1 MHPSRCDCC
10 TFSYGISEGQTCE
23 DLGAKP
29 QLFFPGEA
37 TPYKMV
43 ANQCIVSIEGGF
55 PGLGSIV
62 NTNVDML

>member
-1 MHPSRCDCC
+1 MYPSQCNRCIL
-10 TFSYGISEGQTCE
+10 SQEISEDQTCE
-23 DLGAKP
+23 ELGAKP

-55 PGLGSIV
+55 PDLESIV
-62 NTNVDML
+62 NINVDML